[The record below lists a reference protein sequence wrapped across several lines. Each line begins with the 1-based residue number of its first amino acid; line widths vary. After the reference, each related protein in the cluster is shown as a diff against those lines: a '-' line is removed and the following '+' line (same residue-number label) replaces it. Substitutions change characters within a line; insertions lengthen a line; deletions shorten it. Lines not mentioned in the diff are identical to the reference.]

1 MGRSPYVLKIGFYR
15 IIKMIHCLKRI
26 GFLLVSAI
34 VALSVMAEIG
44 DLPVKTVN
52 GKRYYYYEV
61 QPKETVYSLC
71 RRFGITREE
80 LIKANPS
87 VEDGLKANQTLLFPV
102 EDEGNSAAGSI
113 TYMVQ
118 KNETGY
124 GISRKFNMT
133 LDEFYQLNPSAR
145 DGVKAGQIVYVS
157 RSGGS
162 VKKEVA
168 DVGGGDRDKVLSS
181 DRHTIAQ
188 GETLYQIGRKY
199 GITVEQILAANPG
212 LDAARYEAGQT
223 ITLPQVC
230 PEDAEEPA
238 VIAETPETPETPE
251 LPSDDLI
258 DDSPVVVA
266 PSDTMVIAIALP
278 FNTGGKRDARAE
290 RAIEFYRGFVLAVD
304 SMRAQGTPVRLL
316 TYDTKNSDEVVAKI
330 LRDRYLKTSNLI
342 IAPDMASHVSEFSKY
357 ALEHK
362 INMLNLFLVKDDD
375 YLTNPYVMH
384 ANIPHDTMY
393 GKAIKYYIGTYP
405 NVTPVFIK
413 RKDGKDDKAE
423 YVALF
428 KAELNKIGRKY
439 HEIEYVEKLSP
450 VTLEK
455 LPADETY
462 AYIPNSSNMSEF
474 QTFIDAIVKDK
485 ENRTE
490 WFGPSLWGYSEWLT
504 ARGNNVKRLHE
515 ANTLVFSRFYSVE
528 NNAEEDELQEKFQHW
543 YGIEVQDKIPKQG
556 TYGFDTGMFLIGA
569 LSANGGDFSRFTPI
583 YNGVQNAFDFIR
595 VPDGGWV
602 NNEMFMI
609 NFAPG
614 EFTTKLG
621 I

>member
-1 MGRSPYVLKIGFYR
+1 M
-15 IIKMIHCLKRI
+15 
-26 GFLLVSAI
+26 VSAV

-44 DLPVKTVN
+44 NLPVKTVN
-52 GKRYYYYEV
+52 GKRYHYYEV

-80 LIKANPS
+80 LIKTNPS

-102 EDEGNSAAGSI
+102 EDDGSSTAGSI
-113 TYMVQ
+113 AYMVQ

-124 GISRKFNMT
+124 GISRKFDMT

-145 DGVKAGQIVYVS
+145 DGLKAGQTVYVR

-162 VKKEVA
+162 VKVEQPTVVKEE
-168 DVGGGDRDKVLSS
+168 RNKILSS
-181 DRHTIAQ
+181 DSHTIAP

-212 LDAARYEAGQT
+212 LDAARYEAGQI

-230 PEDAEEPA
+230 PEGEVDGNVGISE
-238 VIAETPETPETPE
+238 IPETPG

-258 DDSPVVVA
+258 DDSPAVVA
-266 PSDTMVIAIALP
+266 ADTMVIAIALP

-304 SMRAQGTPVRLL
+304 SMRTQGTPIRLL
-316 TYDTKNSDEVVAKI
+316 TYDTKNSDDVVAKI
-330 LRDRYLKTSNLI
+330 LRDRYLKTSDLI
-342 IAPDMASHVSEFSKY
+342 IAPDMASHESEFAKY
-357 ALEHK
+357 ALENK
-362 INMLNLFLVKDDD
+362 INLLNLFIVKDED

-393 GKAIKYYIGTYP
+393 GKAIKYFIGTYP
-405 NVTPVFIK
+405 DVTPVFIK
-413 RKDGKDDKAE
+413 RKEGKDDKAE
-423 YVALF
+423 FVALF

-439 HEIEYVEKLSP
+439 HEIEYAEKLSP

-455 LPADETY
+455 LPEGETY

-485 ENRTE
+485 ENRPEAT
-490 WFGPSLWGYSEWLT
+490 GPSLWGYSEWLT
-504 ARGNNVKRLHE
+504 ARGNNEKRLHD

-528 NNAEEDELQEKFQHW
+528 DNDEEDALQDKFQTW
-543 YGIEVQDKIPKQG
+543 YGINIQDKIPKQG
-556 TYGFDTGMFLIGA
+556 TYGFDTGLFLIRA

-595 VPDGGWV
+595 VPGGGWV

>member
-1 MGRSPYVLKIGFYR
+1 MT
-15 IIKMIHCLKRI
+15 HCLKRT
-26 GFLLVSAI
+26 GLLLAAAV
-34 VALSVMAEIG
+34 VALSVMAGIG

-52 GKRYYYYEV
+52 GKRYHYYEV

-80 LIKANPS
+80 LIKTNPS
-87 VEDGLKANQTLLFPV
+87 VEDGLKANQMLLFPV
-102 EDEGNSAAGSI
+102 EKESDSPAGSI

-124 GISRKFNMT
+124 GISRKFDMT

-145 DGVKAGQIVYVS
+145 DGLKAGQVVYVS
-157 RSGGS
+157 RPGSS
-162 VKKEVA
+162 VKEEST
-168 DVGGGDRDKVLSS
+168 DVEEERNKILPS
-181 DRHTIAQ
+181 DRHTIAP

-212 LDAARYEAGQT
+212 LDAVRYEAGQI

-230 PEDAEEPA
+230 PEEVADGT
-238 VIAETPETPETPE
+238 AETPETPG

-266 PSDTMVIAIALP
+266 ADTMVIAIALP

-304 SMRAQGTPVRLL
+304 SMRTQGTPIRLL
-316 TYDTKNSDEVVAKI
+316 TYDTKNSDDVVAKI

-342 IAPDMASHVSEFSKY
+342 IAPDLASHVSEFAKY
-357 ALEHK
+357 ALENK
-362 INMLNLFLVKDDD
+362 INLLNLFVVKYDD

-393 GKAIKYYIGTYP
+393 GKAIKYFIGTYP
-405 NVTPVFIK
+405 DVTPVFIK
-413 RKDGKDDKAE
+413 RKEGKDDKAE
-423 YVALF
+423 FVALF

-439 HEIEYVEKLSP
+439 HEIEYAEKLSP

-455 LPADETY
+455 LPEGVSY
-462 AYIPNSSNMSEF
+462 SYIPNSSNMSEF

-485 ENRTE
+485 ENRPE
-490 WFGPSLWGYSEWLT
+490 SIGPSLWGYSEWLT
-504 ARGNNVKRLHE
+504 ARGNNAKRLHD

-528 NNAEEDELQEKFQHW
+528 NNDEENALQDKFQAW
-543 YGIEVQDKIPKQG
+543 YGINVQDKIPKQG
-556 TYGFDTGMFLIGA
+556 TYGFDTGIFLIRA